1 MRKERFCDKN
11 HGLTPLQNVD
21 SLEFFRTFLFWSKK
35 HSFLSR
41 ISKTLSFWLFL
52 VKKNILEKGRFLD
65 KNHELTPLQNVD
77 FLDFARTSLSRSKNH
92 SLLSRI

>member
-1 MRKERFCDKN
+1 MRKQRFCDKD

-21 SLEFFRTFLFWSKK
+21 SLEFIRTFLFWSKK

-52 VKKNILEKGRFLD
+52 VKKTYKKKVDFLT
-65 KNHELTPLQNVD
+65 KTITPLQNVD
-77 FLDFARTSLSRSKNH
+77 FLDFARTSLSRAKKH